1 MFVSEEGICVI
12 TKVGEIMI
20 ITDNQIKD
28 LMPYIDNIKEIVESD
43 RVVDLLDALDDI
55 IVENILGN
63 GNEPDEVG
71 IKLQRIYDEIY
82 NQN

>member
-1 MFVSEEGICVI
+1 
-12 TKVGEIMI
+12 MI
-20 ITDNQIKD
+20 ITEKQIRYLK
-28 LMPYIDNIKEIVESD
+28 PYIDNIEEIIKCGS
-43 RVVDLLDALDDI
+43 VVDLLDTLDDI

-63 GNEPDEVG
+63 GDEPDEVG

>member
-1 MFVSEEGICVI
+1 
-12 TKVGEIMI
+12 MI

>member
-1 MFVSEEGICVI
+1 MFIGDEGICVI
-12 TKVGEIMI
+12 TKVGETMI

-63 GNEPDEVG
+63 GNEPDGVG